1 MMPGRSWRV
10 LPGLRRG
17 DWRSKL
23 IVLAQLAVGSVAL
36 LSIAG
41 MLTRNPFLLL
51 GFTGAQALLVLG
63 IVLFVVVAIFSQRT
77 MVVEVFGPGEVIF
90 REGDRGRHVYVI
102 RTGEVEVLV
111 NRPDGSSEAIGR
123 LHAGDHFGELSL
135 LREGPRTA
143 TIRTVSVVQLYK
155 MSADNFLALYF
166 SLPEFRESMT
176 EVAKA
181 RLREFKARADSAGK

>member
-1 MMPGRSWRV
+1 MPSRRWYV

-23 IVLAQLAVGSVAL
+23 IGLAQLAVGSVAL
-36 LSIAG
+36 LSIVA
-41 MLTRNPFLLL
+41 MLTRDPFLLL
-51 GFTGAQALLVLG
+51 GFTGAQAMLVLG

-77 MVVEVFGPGEVIF
+77 MVLEVFGPGEVIF

-111 NRPDGSSEAIGR
+111 NRPDGGSEVIGR

-143 TIRTVSVVQLYK
+143 TIRTLTAVQLYK
-155 MSADNFLALYF
+155 MNADNFLALYF

-176 EVAKA
+176 AIAKA
-181 RLREFKARADSAGK
+181 RLREFKARADSGRK

>member
-1 MMPGRSWRV
+1 MPGRSWRV

-143 TIRTVSVVQLYK
+143 TIRTVTVVQLYK